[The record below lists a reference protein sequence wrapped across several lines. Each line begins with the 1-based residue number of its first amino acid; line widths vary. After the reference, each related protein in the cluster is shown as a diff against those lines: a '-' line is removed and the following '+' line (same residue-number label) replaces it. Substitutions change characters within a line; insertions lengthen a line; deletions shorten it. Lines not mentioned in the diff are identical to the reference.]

1 MKNFILYIFITIILG
16 SCASNKTKK
25 NNSVEAYNYSSMENK
40 TFFNAIFKKSDFDAL
55 KITSKIEV
63 QNGKLIPNINAT
75 IYIENDQKVWMNMS
89 SLFFN
94 IARGIA
100 TPQGLK
106 AYEKI
111 DKTYIDSDFSYLNKI
126 LNINFLNYN
135 SLQNLLVGKIFI
147 PINEKDF
154 NLTQKDNNY
163 FLKSKEI
170 QKITIDGKISEYLID
185 LQYSP
190 SFDLIQVQLK
200 DPKSTNELQLFYENW
215 TNINKQRLPQNVKI
229 IIKGKK
235 TRNLNFSKWTHLIA
249 FLTIIKREIYNDIK
263 KNKPIYRNFMCKSS
277 VLTENKGGFAK
288 AKC

>member
-25 NNSVEAYNYSSMENK
+25 NNSVEAYNHLSMENK
-40 TFFNAIFKKSDFDAL
+40 TFFNAILKKSDFDAL

-75 IYIENDQKVWMNMS
+75 IYIENDQKIWMNIS
-89 SLFFN
+89 ALFFN
-94 IARGIA
+94 MARVIA

-111 DKTYIDSDFSYLNKI
+111 DKTYIDSDFSYLNKL

-154 NLTQKDNNY
+154 NLTQKGNSY

-185 LQYSP
+185 LQYSLL
-190 SFDLIQVQLK
+190 FDLIQIQLK

-215 TNINKQRLPQNVKI
+215 TNINEQRLPQNVKI

-235 TRNLNFSKWTHLIA
+235 TDQILIENTK
-249 FLTIIKREIYNDIK
+249 FEFFKMDTPYSVPNNYKKRD
-263 KNKPIYRNFMCKSS
+263 
-277 VLTENKGGFAK
+277 L
-288 AKC
+288 

>member
-25 NNSVEAYNYSSMENK
+25 NNSVEAYNHLSMENK

-75 IYIENDQKVWMNMS
+75 IYIENNQKIWMNMS

-111 DKTYIDSDFSYLNKI
+111 DKTYIDSDFSYLNKL

-154 NLTQKDNNY
+154 NLTQKDNSY

-185 LQYSP
+185 LQYSL

-235 TRNLNFSKWTHLIA
+235 TDQILIENTK
-249 FLTIIKREIYNDIK
+249 FEFFKMDTPYSVPNNYKKRD
-263 KNKPIYRNFMCKSS
+263 
-277 VLTENKGGFAK
+277 L
-288 AKC
+288 

>member
-25 NNSVEAYNYSSMENK
+25 NNSVEAYNHLSMENK

-75 IYIENDQKVWMNMS
+75 IYIENNQKVWMNMS

-111 DKTYIDSDFSYLNKI
+111 DKTYIDSDFSYLNKL

-154 NLTQKDNNY
+154 NLTQKDNSY

-185 LQYSP
+185 LQYSL

-235 TRNLNFSKWTHLIA
+235 TDQILIENTK
-249 FLTIIKREIYNDIK
+249 FEFFKMDTPYSVPNNYKKRD
-263 KNKPIYRNFMCKSS
+263 
-277 VLTENKGGFAK
+277 L
-288 AKC
+288 

>member
-40 TFFNAIFKKSDFDAL
+40 TFFNAILKKSDFDAL

-111 DKTYIDSDFSYLNKI
+111 DKTYIDSDFSYLNKL

-235 TRNLNFSKWTHLIA
+235 TDQILIENTK
-249 FLTIIKREIYNDIK
+249 FEFFKMDTPYSVPNNYKKRD
-263 KNKPIYRNFMCKSS
+263 
-277 VLTENKGGFAK
+277 L
-288 AKC
+288 

>member
-1 MKNFILYIFITIILG
+1 
-16 SCASNKTKK
+16 
-25 NNSVEAYNYSSMENK
+25 MENK

-111 DKTYIDSDFSYLNKI
+111 DKTYIDSDFSYLNKL

-185 LQYSP
+185 LQYSLL
-190 SFDLIQVQLK
+190 FDLIQVQLK

-235 TRNLNFSKWTHLIA
+235 TDQILIENTK
-249 FLTIIKREIYNDIK
+249 FEFFKMDTPYSVPNNYKKRD
-263 KNKPIYRNFMCKSS
+263 
-277 VLTENKGGFAK
+277 L
-288 AKC
+288 

>member
-40 TFFNAIFKKSDFDAL
+40 TFFNAILKKSDFDAL

-75 IYIENDQKVWMNMS
+75 IYIENDQKIWMNMS
-89 SLFFN
+89 ALFFN
-94 IARGIA
+94 MARGIA

-111 DKTYIDSDFSYLNKI
+111 DKTYIDSDFSYLNKL

-154 NLTQKDNNY
+154 NLIKETEEYILKPITAQKVN
-163 FLKSKEI
+163 
-170 QKITIDGKISEYLID
+170 IDGKTSEYLTEFRFSNE
-185 LQYSP
+185 LNLTKVS
-190 SFDLIQVQLK
+190 LK
-200 DPKSTNELQLFYENW
+200 DTKTADNLELFYDNW
-215 TNINKQRLPQNVKI
+215 VDINGVKLPKNVKI
-229 IIKGKK
+229 VIKGKK
-235 TRNLNFSKWTHLIA
+235 TDQILIENTKFDFSRMETPYSVPNNYK
-249 FLTIIKREIYNDIK
+249 KRD
-263 KNKPIYRNFMCKSS
+263 F
-277 VLTENKGGFAK
+277 
-288 AKC
+288 

>member
-1 MKNFILYIFITIILG
+1 
-16 SCASNKTKK
+16 
-25 NNSVEAYNYSSMENK
+25 
-40 TFFNAIFKKSDFDAL
+40 
-55 KITSKIEV
+55 
-63 QNGKLIPNINAT
+63 
-75 IYIENDQKVWMNMS
+75 MS

-111 DKTYIDSDFSYLNKI
+111 DKTYIDSDFSYLNKL

-154 NLTQKDNNY
+154 NLTQKDNSY

-185 LQYSP
+185 LQYSLL
-190 SFDLIQVQLK
+190 FDLIQVQLK

-235 TRNLNFSKWTHLIA
+235 TDQILIENTK
-249 FLTIIKREIYNDIK
+249 FEFFKMDTPYSVPNNYKKRD
-263 KNKPIYRNFMCKSS
+263 
-277 VLTENKGGFAK
+277 L
-288 AKC
+288 

>member
-1 MKNFILYIFITIILG
+1 MKDFILYIFITIILG

-25 NNSVEAYNYSSMENK
+25 NNSVEAYNHLSMENK

-55 KITSKIEV
+55 KITSKIEI

-89 SLFFN
+89 ALFFN
-94 IARGIA
+94 MARGIA

-111 DKTYIDSDFSYLNKI
+111 DKTYIDSDFSYLNKL

-190 SFDLIQVQLK
+190 SFDSIQVQLK

-235 TRNLNFSKWTHLIA
+235 TDQILIENTK
-249 FLTIIKREIYNDIK
+249 FEFFKMDTPYSVPNNYKKRD
-263 KNKPIYRNFMCKSS
+263 
-277 VLTENKGGFAK
+277 L
-288 AKC
+288 